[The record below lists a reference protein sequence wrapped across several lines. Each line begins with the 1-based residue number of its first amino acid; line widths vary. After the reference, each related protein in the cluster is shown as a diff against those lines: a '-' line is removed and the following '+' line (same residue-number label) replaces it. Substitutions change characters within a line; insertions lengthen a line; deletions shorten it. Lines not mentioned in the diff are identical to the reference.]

1 MIVDML
7 PIAQK
12 RTKNSSEIQSTFSQ
26 VFEILLLNKK
36 TVLIAIMMKKTRF
49 IISDNLITPN
59 FKLNSLYNDS

>member
-36 TVLIAIMMKKTRF
+36 TVLIAIMMKRTRF
-49 IISDNLITPN
+49 IISDNSITPN